1 MQTPTATN
9 EKFFTKPIA
18 IIFVTILID
27 LIGFGIMIPVLP
39 YYVKS
44 PEFQASPFEIG
55 MLFAVYSLMQFIFSP
70 ILGGLSDKYG
80 RRPVL
85 FFSLL
90 GTCVAAL
97 ITGLSTT
104 LWMVFIGRMLDGVTG
119 GNISTAQ
126 AYIADVTT
134 KENRAK
140 GMGLIGAAFG
150 LGFILG
156 PIIGGALSQF
166 GTHVP
171 FFFVSGLALT
181 NAISLYFFL
190 PESRKFNDHTH
201 DVGGRSRVAELLS
214 SFQNSRFGIIVLLY
228 FLIVVA
234 FSIMTTAFAQYTMFR
249 FNYDARQNG
258 FLFGYIG
265 ILAVILQG
273 GLFSVLVKKFGEN
286 WLIVVGCVLLAG
298 SFAAVPFVGP
308 MWGGLT
314 ALLIGIACFSI
325 GNSLSS
331 PALTSVASK
340 ESSEA
345 SQGKALGTL
354 QSAASLARAIGPAMT
369 AFLLNDSITANV
381 TDFTLIRTF
390 WTASAIMIVTLLI
403 AIYSALSHQR
413 ETLA

>member
-1 MQTPTATN
+1 MQTEQTTN

-39 YYVKS
+39 YYVKL
-44 PEFQASPFEIG
+44 PEFHASPFEIG

-80 RRPVL
+80 RRPIL

-104 LWMVFIGRMLDGVTG
+104 LWMVFIGRMMDGVTG

-140 GMGLIGAAFG
+140 GMGLVGAGFG

-156 PIIGGALSQF
+156 PLIGGILSQF

-171 FFFVSGLALT
+171 FFFVSVLALA

-190 PESRKFNDHTH
+190 PESRKFSENNNQ
-201 DVGGRSRVAELLS
+201 VRRGRVAELLS
-214 SFQNSRFGIIVLLY
+214 SFENPRFGITVLLY
-228 FLIVVA
+228 FLVVVA
-234 FSIMTTAFAQYTMFR
+234 FSMMTATFAQYTMFR
-249 FNYDARQNG
+249 FDYTANQNG
-258 FLFGYIG
+258 YLFAFIG
-265 ILAVILQG
+265 VLAVILQG
-273 GLFSVLVKKFGEN
+273 GLFSVLVKKFGES
-286 WLIVVGCVLLAG
+286 WLIVIGCVLMVG
-298 SFAAVPFVGP
+298 SFAAAPFVGP
-308 MWGGLT
+308 MYGGLT

-340 ESSEA
+340 ESAED

-369 AFLLNDSITANV
+369 AFLLNDSITKNIS
-381 TDFTLIRTF
+381 DFTLFRTF
-390 WTASAIMIVTLLI
+390 WTASAIMFLSLI
-403 AIYSALSHQR
+403 IAVYFALSHKQR
-413 ETLA
+413 VLA

>member
-1 MQTPTATN
+1 MPTEQTTN

-39 YYVKS
+39 YYVKL
-44 PEFQASPFEIG
+44 PEFHASPFEIG

-70 ILGGLSDKYG
+70 ILGSLSDKYG
-80 RRPVL
+80 RRPIL

-140 GMGLIGAAFG
+140 GMGLIGAGFG

-156 PIIGGALSQF
+156 PIIGGFLSQF

-171 FFFVSGLALT
+171 FFFVSVLALA

-190 PESRKFNDHTH
+190 PESRKFNETKSSD
-201 DVGGRSRVAELLS
+201 RQSRIAELLS
-214 SFQNSRFGIIVLLY
+214 SFQNSRFGITVLLY
-228 FLIVVA
+228 FLVVVA
-234 FSIMTTAFAQYTMFR
+234 FSMMTTAFAQYTMFR
-249 FNYDARQNG
+249 FDYNANQNG
-258 FLFGYIG
+258 YLFGYIG
-265 ILAVILQG
+265 LLAVILQG
-273 GLFSVLVKKFGEN
+273 GLFSVLVKKFGES
-286 WLIVVGCVLLAG
+286 WLIVIGCVLLVG
-298 SFAAVPFVGP
+298 SFAAVPYVGP
-308 MWGGLT
+308 AFGGLT

-340 ESSEA
+340 ESAED

-369 AFLLNDSITANV
+369 AFLLNDSITKNIN
-381 TDFTLIRTF
+381 DYTLFRTF
-390 WTASAIMIVTLLI
+390 WTASAIMFLSLVI
-403 AIYSALSHQR
+403 AVYFALSHKPKV
-413 ETLA
+413 LV

>member
-1 MQTPTATN
+1 MEKEETN

-39 YYVKS
+39 YYVKL
-44 PEFQASPFEIG
+44 PEFHASPFEIG

-80 RRPVL
+80 RRPIL

-97 ITGLSTT
+97 ITGLSAT
-104 LWMVFIGRMLDGVTG
+104 LWMVFIGRMLDGMTG

-140 GMGLIGAAFG
+140 GMGLIGAGFG
-150 LGFILG
+150 LGFVLG
-156 PIIGGALSQF
+156 PIIGGFLSRF

-171 FFFVSGLALT
+171 FFFVSALAFA

-190 PESRKFNDHTH
+190 PESRKFSENNNL
-201 DVGGRSRVAELLS
+201 VRRGRVAELLS
-214 SFQNSRFGIIVLLY
+214 SFENPRFGITVLLY
-228 FLIVVA
+228 FLVVVA
-234 FSIMTTAFAQYTMFR
+234 FSMMTTAFAQYTMFR
-249 FNYDARQNG
+249 FDYDANQNG

-265 ILAVILQG
+265 ILAVIMQG
-273 GLFSVLVKKFGEN
+273 GLFGVLVKKFGESR
-286 WLIVVGCVLLAG
+286 LIVIGCVLLVA
-298 SFAAVPFVGP
+298 SFAAVPYVGP
-308 MWGGLT
+308 LSGGLT

-340 ESSEA
+340 ESAED

-369 AFLLNDSITANV
+369 AFLLNDSITENIS
-381 TDFTLIRTF
+381 DYTLFRTF
-390 WTASAIMIVTLLI
+390 WTASAIMFLSLI
-403 AIYSALSHQR
+403 IAVYFALNHKQKV
-413 ETLA
+413 LV

>member
-1 MQTPTATN
+1 MPTEQTTN

-39 YYVKS
+39 YYVKL
-44 PEFQASPFEIG
+44 PEFHASPFEIG

-80 RRPVL
+80 RRPIL

-140 GMGLIGAAFG
+140 GMGLIGAGFG

-156 PIIGGALSQF
+156 PIIGGFLSQF

-171 FFFVSGLALT
+171 FFFVSVLALA

-190 PESRKFNDHTH
+190 PESRKFNETKSSD
-201 DVGGRSRVAELLS
+201 RQSRIAELLS
-214 SFQNSRFGIIVLLY
+214 SFQNSHFGITVLLY
-228 FLIVVA
+228 FLVVVA
-234 FSIMTTAFAQYTMFR
+234 FSMMTTAFAQYTMFR
-249 FNYDARQNG
+249 FDYNANQNG
-258 FLFGYIG
+258 YLFGYIG
-265 ILAVILQG
+265 LLAVILQG
-273 GLFSVLVKKFGEN
+273 GLFSVLVKKFGES
-286 WLIVVGCVLLAG
+286 WLIVVGCVLLVG
-298 SFAAVPFVGP
+298 SFAAVPYVGP
-308 MWGGLT
+308 VFGGLT
-314 ALLIGIACFSI
+314 GLLIGIACFSI

-340 ESSEA
+340 ESAED

-369 AFLLNDSITANV
+369 AFLLNDSITKNIS
-381 TDFTLIRTF
+381 DYSLFRTF
-390 WTASAIMIVTLLI
+390 WTASAIMLLSLVI
-403 AIYSALSHQR
+403 AVYFALSHKPKV
-413 ETLA
+413 LV

>member
-1 MQTPTATN
+1 MQTETTN
-9 EKFFTKPIA
+9 KEEKFFTKPIA

-39 YYVKS
+39 YFVKL

-55 MLFAVYSLMQFIFSP
+55 MLFAVYSAMQFIFSP

-104 LWMVFIGRMLDGVTG
+104 LWMVFIGRMFDGITG

-140 GMGLIGAAFG
+140 GMGLVGAAFG
-150 LGFILG
+150 FGFVLG
-156 PIIGGALSQF
+156 PIIGGFLSQY

-171 FFFVSGLALT
+171 FFFVSVLALA
-181 NAISLYFFL
+181 NAVSLYFFL
-190 PESRKFNDHTH
+190 PESRKPNENSNLKRK
-201 DVGGRSRVAELLS
+201 GRIAELLS
-214 SFQNSRFGIIVLLY
+214 SFENSRFATTVLLY
-228 FLIVVA
+228 FLVVVA
-234 FSIMTTAFAQYTMFR
+234 FSMMTTAFAQYTMFR
-249 FNYDARQNG
+249 FDYDAEQNG
-258 FLFGYIG
+258 YLFGYIG
-265 ILAVILQG
+265 ILAVVMQG
-273 GLFSVLVKKFGEN
+273 GLFSILVKKFGES
-286 WLIVVGCVLLAG
+286 WLIVIGCVLLAG
-298 SFAAVPFVGP
+298 SFFAVPYVGP
-308 MWGGLT
+308 AVGGLA
-314 ALLIGIACFSI
+314 ALLIGIACFAV

-340 ESSEA
+340 ESSEN
-345 SQGKALGTL
+345 SQGAALGTL
-354 QSAASLARAIGPAMT
+354 QSAASLARALGPAMT
-369 AFLLNDSITANV
+369 AFLLNDSITKNIS
-381 TDFTLIRTF
+381 DSSLFRTF
-390 WTASAIMIVTLLI
+390 WSASAIMIVTLFV
-403 AIYSALSHQR
+403 AIYFALSHKRQV
-413 ETLA
+413 LA

>member
-1 MQTPTATN
+1 M
-9 EKFFTKPIA
+9 EKQESSENFFTKPIA

-85 FFSLL
+85 FLSLL
-90 GTCVAAL
+90 GTCIAAL
-97 ITGLSTT
+97 VTGLSTT
-104 LWMVFIGRMLDGVTG
+104 LWMVFIGRMFDGVTG

-140 GMGLIGAAFG
+140 GMGLVGAAFG

-156 PIIGGALSQF
+156 PMIGGLLSEF

-171 FFFVSGLALT
+171 FFFVSGLALM

-190 PESRKFNDHTH
+190 PESRKFSEVGISTH
-201 DVGGRSRVAELLS
+201 RPGRLAELAS
-214 SFQNSRFGIIVLLY
+214 SFQNSRFGITVLLY
-228 FLIVVA
+228 FLVVVA
-234 FSIMTTAFAQYTMFR
+234 FSIMTTSFSQYTMFR
-249 FNYDARQNG
+249 FDYDARQNG
-258 FLFGYIG
+258 YLFGYIG
-265 ILAVILQG
+265 ILAIIIQG
-273 GLFSVLVKKFGEN
+273 GLFARLAKRFGET
-286 WLIVVGCVLLAG
+286 WLIVVGCLLLAG
-298 SFAAVPFVGP
+298 SFFAVPYVAPGS
-308 MWGGLT
+308 GGIT
-314 ALLIGIACFSI
+314 ALLIGVACFAV

-340 ESSEA
+340 ESSET
-345 SQGKALGTL
+345 SQGAALGTL
-354 QSAASLARAIGPAMT
+354 QSAASLARAIGPAM
-369 AFLLNDSITANV
+369 AAVLLNDSITK
-381 TDFTLIRTF
+381 DISSFTLYRTF
-390 WTASAIMIVTLLI
+390 WTASGIMLISLVI
-403 AIYSALSHQR
+403 AIYFAFNHK
-413 ETLA
+413 AVIAA

>member
-1 MQTPTATN
+1 MEKEETN

-39 YYVKS
+39 YYVKL
-44 PEFQASPFEIG
+44 PEFHASPFEIG

-80 RRPVL
+80 RRPIL

-97 ITGLSTT
+97 ITGLSAT
-104 LWMVFIGRMLDGVTG
+104 LWMVFIGRMLDGMTG

-140 GMGLIGAAFG
+140 GMGLIGAGFG
-150 LGFILG
+150 LGFVLG
-156 PIIGGALSQF
+156 PIIGGFLSRF

-171 FFFVSGLALT
+171 FFFVSALAFA
-181 NAISLYFFL
+181 NAMSLYFFL
-190 PESRKFNDHTH
+190 PESRKFSENNDL
-201 DVGGRSRVAELLS
+201 VRRGRVAELLS
-214 SFQNSRFGIIVLLY
+214 SFENPRFGITVLLY
-228 FLIVVA
+228 FLVVVA
-234 FSIMTTAFAQYTMFR
+234 FSMMTTAFAQYTMFR
-249 FNYDARQNG
+249 FDYDANQNG

-265 ILAVILQG
+265 ILAVIMQG
-273 GLFSVLVKKFGEN
+273 GLFGVLVKKFGESR
-286 WLIVVGCVLLAG
+286 LIVIGCVLLVA
-298 SFAAVPFVGP
+298 SFAAVPYVGP
-308 MWGGLT
+308 LSGGLT

-340 ESSEA
+340 ESAEA

-369 AFLLNDSITANV
+369 AFLLNDSITENIS
-381 TDFTLIRTF
+381 DYSLFRTF
-390 WTASAIMIVTLLI
+390 WTASAIMLLSLVI
-403 AIYSALSHQR
+403 AVYFALSHKQKV
-413 ETLA
+413 LV

>member
-1 MQTPTATN
+1 MEKQETN

-39 YYVKS
+39 YYVKL
-44 PEFQASPFEIG
+44 PEFHASPFEIG
-55 MLFAVYSLMQFIFSP
+55 MLFAVYSAMQFIFSP

-80 RRPVL
+80 RRPIL

-104 LWMVFIGRMLDGVTG
+104 LWMVFIGRMMDGVTG

-140 GMGLIGAAFG
+140 GMGLVGAAFG
-150 LGFILG
+150 FGFVLG
-156 PIIGGALSQF
+156 PMIGGFLSQF

-171 FFFVSGLALT
+171 FFFVSILALA

-190 PESRKFNDHTH
+190 PESRKFNENN
-201 DVGGRSRVAELLS
+201 GLQRKGRFAELFS
-214 SFQNSRFGIIVLLY
+214 SFQNSRFATTVLLY
-228 FLIVVA
+228 FLVVVA
-234 FSIMTTAFAQYTMFR
+234 FSMMTTAFAQYTMFR
-249 FNYDARQNG
+249 FDYDAKHNG
-258 FLFGYIG
+258 YLFGYIG
-265 ILAVILQG
+265 VLAVVMQG

-286 WLIVVGCVLLAG
+286 WLIVVGCLLLAG
-298 SFAAVPFVGP
+298 SFIAVPYVGP
-308 MWGGLT
+308 EVGGLA
-314 ALLIGIACFSI
+314 ALLIGIACFAV

-340 ESSEA
+340 ESAED
-345 SQGKALGTL
+345 SQGSALGTL

-369 AFLLNDSITANV
+369 AFLLNDSITKNV
-381 TDFTLIRTF
+381 SDFTLFRTF
-390 WTASAIMIVTLLI
+390 WTASAIMIVTLFI
-403 AIYSALSHQR
+403 AIYFALNSKRQV
-413 ETLA
+413 LV

>member
-1 MQTPTATN
+1 MQTETN
-9 EKFFTKPIA
+9 TKEKFFTKPIA

-39 YYVKS
+39 YYVKL

-90 GTCVAAL
+90 GTCAAAL

-140 GMGLIGAAFG
+140 GMGLVGAGFG

-156 PIIGGALSQF
+156 PIIGGFLSQF

-190 PESRKFNDHTH
+190 PESRKFNGNNNDSARI
-201 DVGGRSRVAELLS
+201 GRITELLS
-214 SFQNSRFGIIVLLY
+214 SFQNSRFGITVLLY

-234 FSIMTTAFAQYTMFR
+234 FSIMTTSFAQYTMFR
-249 FNYDARQNG
+249 FNYDAQQNG
-258 FLFGYIG
+258 YLFGYIG
-265 ILAVILQG
+265 ILAVVLQG
-273 GLFSVLVKKFGEN
+273 GLFSRLVKAFGES
-286 WLIVVGCVLLAG
+286 WLIVIGCFLLAA
-298 SFAAVPFVGP
+298 SLFAVPYVGP
-308 MWGGLT
+308 VFGGLT
-314 ALLIGIACFSI
+314 ALLIGIACFSV

-340 ESSEA
+340 ESAEEA
-345 SQGKALGTL
+345 QGQALGTL
-354 QSAASLARAIGPAMT
+354 QSAASLARAIGPAIA
-369 AFLLNDSITANV
+369 AFLLNDAITKNV
-381 TDFTLIRTF
+381 TDVTLFRTF
-390 WTASAIMIVTLLI
+390 WTASAIMLVTFLI
-403 AIYSALSHQR
+403 AVYFALSHKH
-413 ETLA
+413 EVLI

>member
-1 MQTPTATN
+1 MQTETN
-9 EKFFTKPIA
+9 TKEKFFTKPIA

-39 YYVKS
+39 YYVKL

-55 MLFAVYSLMQFIFSP
+55 MLFAIYSLMQFIFSP

-90 GTCVAAL
+90 GTSAAAMV
-97 ITGLSTT
+97 TGLSTT

-134 KENRAK
+134 KENRAR
-140 GMGLIGAAFG
+140 GIGLVGAAFG

-156 PIIGGALSQF
+156 PVIGGLLSRF

-190 PESRKFNDHTH
+190 PESRKLNGNDK
-201 DVGGRSRVAELLS
+201 RESRPNRLTELFS
-214 SFQNSRFGIIVLLY
+214 AFQNSRFGIVVLLY
-228 FLIVVA
+228 FLTVVA
-234 FSIMTTAFAQYTMFR
+234 FSIMTTSFAQYTMFR
-249 FNYDARQNG
+249 FNYDAQQNG
-258 FLFGYIG
+258 YIFGFIGFLAIM
-265 ILAVILQG
+265 LQG
-273 GLFSVLVKKFGEN
+273 GLFSRLVKTFGESR
-286 WLIVVGCVLLAG
+286 LIVVGCFLL
-298 SFAAVPFVGP
+298 FASLFAVPYVGP
-308 MWGGLT
+308 AFGGLT
-314 ALLIGIACFSI
+314 ALLIGAGCFSI

-340 ESSEA
+340 EAEEE

-354 QSAASLARAIGPAMT
+354 QSAASLARAIGPAMA
-369 AFLLNDSITANV
+369 AFLLNDSITK
-381 TDFTLIRTF
+381 DISDQTLFRTF
-390 WTASAIMIVTLLI
+390 WTASAIMLLTVI
-403 AIYSALSHQR
+403 ISIYFAVSHKQ
-413 ETLA
+413 EVLI

>member
-1 MQTPTATN
+1 MEKEETN

-39 YYVKS
+39 YYVKL
-44 PEFQASPFEIG
+44 PEFHASPFEIG

-70 ILGGLSDKYG
+70 ILGELSDKYG
-80 RRPVL
+80 RRPIL

-97 ITGLSTT
+97 ITGLSAT
-104 LWMVFIGRMLDGVTG
+104 LWMVFIGRMLDGMTG

-140 GMGLIGAAFG
+140 GMGLIGAGFG
-150 LGFILG
+150 LGFVLG
-156 PIIGGALSQF
+156 PIIGGFLSRF

-171 FFFVSGLALT
+171 FFFVSALAFA
-181 NAISLYFFL
+181 NAMSLYFFL
-190 PESRKFNDHTH
+190 PESRKFSENNDL
-201 DVGGRSRVAELLS
+201 VRRGRVAELLS
-214 SFQNSRFGIIVLLY
+214 SFENPRFGITVLLY
-228 FLIVVA
+228 FLVIVA
-234 FSIMTTAFAQYTMFR
+234 FSMMTTAFAQYTMFR
-249 FNYDARQNG
+249 FDYDANQNG

-265 ILAVILQG
+265 ILAVIMQG
-273 GLFSVLVKKFGEN
+273 GLFGVLVKKFGESR
-286 WLIVVGCVLLAG
+286 LIVIGCVLLVA
-298 SFAAVPFVGP
+298 SFAAVPYVGP
-308 MWGGLT
+308 LSGGLT

-340 ESSEA
+340 ESAED

-369 AFLLNDSITANV
+369 AFLLNDSITENIS
-381 TDFTLIRTF
+381 DYSLFRTF
-390 WTASAIMIVTLLI
+390 WTASAIMLLSLII
-403 AIYSALSHQR
+403 AIYFALSHKQ
-413 ETLA
+413 TVLA